1 MKKHKQ
7 KSIFIIVVLGVLVI
21 LGGLYLLI
29 GKNYFEEQARNRFF
43 QEAYD
48 KENENY
54 KNKFINKS
62 TSIPFSELGDYNNWG
77 LDVTALR
84 SSKYTNIDSFI
95 KNKLEIELNFVEE
108 KKYWFDN
115 VNIKKISTGIAIEL
129 SGYIGK
135 NLNSDTTTDYNRS
148 FEEYSS
154 IGGNGSMLLR
164 STNNSAVNRVDCR
177 VREIEGKKTIEMIA
191 RITDKERTPEKQDN
205 TKVPYSKSCEL
216 KDLAPGRYYVD
227 YFGRSWLTGKDKIK
241 RWKEFDIRYK
251 DVVVKDEDYYF
262 AIIDVK

>member
-1 MKKHKQ
+1 M
-7 KSIFIIVVLGVLVI
+7 I

-29 GKNYFEEQARNRFF
+29 GKNYFEEQARNRYYLSIYNSGNVYLKQIYF
-43 QEAYD
+43 D
-48 KENENY
+48 
-54 KNKFINKS
+54 KS

-77 LDVTALR
+77 LDVSSLR
-84 SSKYTNIDSFI
+84 SLQYKDSKEFGVNDE
-95 KNKLEIELNFVEE
+95 KLELNFIEE
-108 KKYWFDN
+108 KNYWFDSIN
-115 VNIKKISTGIAIEL
+115 VTKKLKSVIIAL
-129 SGYIGK
+129 SGYVSQNI
-135 NLNSDTTTDYNRS
+135 TTSVVVDDNRYVTDY
-148 FEEYSS
+148 SS
-154 IGGNGSMLLR
+154 SSGSTLLR

-177 VREIEGKKTIEMIA
+177 VREIEGKKTIEMIV

-241 RWKEFDIRYK
+241 RWKEFDIHYK